1 MDGRWVGRDFIH
13 SSNLYSYCSNRA
25 EHTDILGLRAYV
37 FVLADDMG
45 IMFSEALNEAHN
57 FIEHKKTQVAK
68 ILKTELKSSEK
79 CRQGQEYFAWLRS
92 RGVQIKWDNKDFTG
106 TAVQYQE
113 KINRKAFDYYIST
126 LDDIR
131 SIHNFL
137 DELDTKT
144 RDYDTVYVIAHSESM
159 TGNSIPENILVSRSD
174 LEPPNLMLKSYF
186 KQYENVKLITCFD
199 GNTKIKIPQITEGDF
214 TWSATKR
221 KEISFVA
228 PKVSYYYE

>member
-1 MDGRWVGRDFIH
+1 MNFEYFRGMEVFICTGYGILSFGLPSQSTGGAAAGSTTQPIQWSSEFFDSELALVYYNYRHYNPVDGRWVGRDFIH

-45 IMFSEALNEAHN
+45 IMFSEALNKAHN

-113 KINRKAFDYYIST
+113 KINRKAFDYYI
-126 LDDIR
+126 
-131 SIHNFL
+131 
-137 DELDTKT
+137 
-144 RDYDTVYVIAHSESM
+144 IA
-159 TGNSIPENILVSRSD
+159 
-174 LEPPNLMLKSYF
+174 
-186 KQYENVKLITCFD
+186 
-199 GNTKIKIPQITEGDF
+199 
-214 TWSATKR
+214 
-221 KEISFVA
+221 IS
-228 PKVSYYYE
+228 